1 MKNYLELKNIGNM
14 YLAVLENE
22 ELDEQTIKDTQ
33 ESIIALLENQ
43 TSDISIVIK
52 EKIAKIEMLKK
63 IGDEYKE
70 KAKKEQMRIDKLKEI
85 IKDVMKGMDLKKLET
100 ETGTFT
106 IRKNVPSLIV
116 ENQDLIPRKFI
127 EIIQSENVKKNEI
140 KEALKNKEVVEG
152 VRLQNSESLLIR

>member
-140 KEALKNKEVVEG
+140 KEALKNNEVIEG

>member
-1 MKNYLELKNIGNM
+1 MNNYLELKNIENM
-14 YLAVLENE
+14 YLAIFENE

-70 KAKKEQMRIDKLKEI
+70 KAKKEQRKIEKLKEI

-106 IRKNVPSLIV
+106 IRKNAPSLIV

-140 KEALKNKEVVEG
+140 KEALKNNEVVEG

>member
-1 MKNYLELKNIGNM
+1 MKNYLELKKIGNM

-85 IKDVMKGMDLKKLET
+85 IKDVMKGMDLKKIET

-140 KEALKNKEVVEG
+140 KEALKNNEVVEG
-152 VRLQNSESLLIR
+152 VRLQNSESLLIK